1 VSQGPGRLPT
11 PAGRP
16 ALPGYA
22 AFSPAAGHQLG
33 YNELKT
39 LEVHELILAVTG
51 QGADGSDFDAA
62 WAVERLATAIRVAAR
77 EQRWVNVNSL

>member
-1 VSQGPGRLPT
+1 
-11 PAGRP
+11 
-16 ALPGYA
+16 
-22 AFSPAAGHQLG
+22 LG

-77 EQRWVNVNSL
+77 EQRWVNVNSV